1 MKVTIDGIKELT
13 LTPQEVNETFINTK
27 LEEDYNFLQDDLVK
41 LAQAFIDAAK
51 PRIALE
57 ERILC
62 VDVARSV
69 NHLVAAKIAEV
80 RGGVK

>member
-1 MKVTIDGIKELT
+1 MTEEI
-13 LTPQEVNETFINTK
+13 LTPQEIAEVFVNTK

-41 LAQAFIDAAK
+41 LANAFIKAAK
-51 PRIALE
+51 PKIELE

>member
-1 MKVTIDGIKELT
+1 MTEPV
-13 LTPQEVNETFINTK
+13 LTPKEIAEIFINAN

-62 VDVARSV
+62 VDVVRSLNTHV
-69 NHLVAAKIAEV
+69 VY
-80 RGGVK
+80 

>member
-1 MKVTIDGIKELT
+1 MSEPILT
-13 LTPQEVNETFINTK
+13 EQEVVEAFINVK
-27 LEEDYNFLQDDLVK
+27 LEEDYNFLQEDLVK
-41 LAQAFIDAAK
+41 LANAFVNAAK
-51 PRIALE
+51 PKIEIE

>member
-1 MKVTIDGIKELT
+1 MNEV
-13 LTPQEVNETFINTK
+13 LTPQEISEVFINTP

-41 LAQAFIDAAK
+41 LANAFIAAAK
-51 PRIALE
+51 PKIEAE
-57 ERILC
+57 ERGLC
-62 VDVARSV
+62 IDVARSV

>member
-1 MKVTIDGIKELT
+1 MNEIKPLI
-13 LTPQEVNETFINTK
+13 LTPQEINEVFINTP

-41 LAQAFIDAAK
+41 LANAFINAAK
-51 PRIALE
+51 PQIE
-57 ERILC
+57 INERILC

>member
-41 LAQAFIDAAK
+41 IGRAH
-51 PRIALE
+51 
-57 ERILC
+57 
-62 VDVARSV
+62 V
-69 NHLVAAKIAEV
+69 
-80 RGGVK
+80 

>member
-1 MKVTIDGIKELT
+1 MSEPI
-13 LTPQEVNETFINTK
+13 LTPQEISEAFINTP

-41 LAQAFIDAAK
+41 LANAFIEKAK
-51 PRIALE
+51 PKIELE

>member
-1 MKVTIDGIKELT
+1 MEEI
-13 LTPQEVNETFINTK
+13 LTPQEIAEAFINTH

-41 LAQAFIDAAK
+41 LANAFIKAAK
-51 PRIALE
+51 PKIELE

-62 VDVARSV
+62 IDVARSV